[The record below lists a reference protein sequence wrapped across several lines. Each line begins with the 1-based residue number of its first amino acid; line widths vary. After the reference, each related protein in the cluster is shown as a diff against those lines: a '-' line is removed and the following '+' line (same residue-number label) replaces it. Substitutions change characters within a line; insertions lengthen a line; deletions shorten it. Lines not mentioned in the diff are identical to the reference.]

1 MATLACKLGTRYVL
15 LFGGTLLLAIGMGA
29 TIAYAPRILGDSG
42 SYMVAGAFLV
52 AVGVVVI
59 LLKWQVGAVMLPALL
74 PYEGIIN
81 LGPVASG
88 IKAIALLT
96 LFSLALS
103 LLRDQRLLERFLRL
117 WQRPLTLTALVFL
130 CWVFASVTWA
140 SQQEAALAKMITFT
154 GVFSLMVIIGMLEE
168 RYLELMWLTTALS
181 AVISIPAALLSS
193 QGEAMDTGG
202 RFSGEAIDP
211 NEYACLLVIVF
222 LVTYFGLRR
231 NKILTY
237 ILAPILFFG
246 IFASL
251 SRTGLITL
259 VAAPILAVL
268 IPRSSIRLGGR
279 TLLMYGLGTL
289 ALAAIILAIPW
300 VGENVWE
307 RYMTLLQYSNQ
318 ETWSG
323 RWDIWRGALKVVIS
337 HPFLG
342 VGTGNFPYA
351 AVDYSQYV
359 MRLSAQGE
367 QGGVAHNV
375 LLSVASE
382 LGLIG
387 LALFLGILF
396 FAFRSLFL
404 ITQRSTLGTG
414 VFLGLVAFTI
424 AGMALTWE
432 DEKIGWVLLGS
443 VLSLHLQPSAQ
454 HVPLVGR
461 QENRR

>member
-1 MATLACKLGTRYVL
+1 VATFASKLGTRYLL

-29 TIAYAPRILGDSG
+29 TIAYAPRFLGDSG
-42 SYMVAGAFLV
+42 PYMVAGAFLV
-52 AVGVVVI
+52 ALSVVAI

-103 LLRDQRLLERFLRL
+103 LLRDRRLLERFLRL
-117 WQRPLTLTALVFL
+117 WQRPLTLMTLVFL

-154 GVFSLMVIIGMLEE
+154 GVFALMVIVGMLEV
-168 RYLELMWLTTALS
+168 RYLVLLWLTTAIS
-181 AVISIPAALLSS
+181 SVISIPAALASS

-222 LVTYFGLRR
+222 LVAYFGLRR
-231 NKILTY
+231 YKILTY
-237 ILAPILFFG
+237 ALAPILFFG
-246 IFASL
+246 VFASL
-251 SRTGLITL
+251 SRTALITL
-259 VAAPILAVL
+259 VAAPMLAVFVR
-268 IPRSSIRLGGR
+268 RSSVRLGGR

-289 ALAAIILAIPW
+289 ALAGVVLAIPW
-300 VGENVWE
+300 VGESVWE
-307 RYMTLLQYSNQ
+307 RYMTLLQYNNQ
-318 ETWSG
+318 ATWSG
-323 RWDIWRGALKVVIS
+323 RWDIWRGALQVIVS

-359 MRLSAQGE
+359 TRLSAQGE
-367 QGGVAHNV
+367 QGGVAHNI

-382 LGLIG
+382 LGLVG
-387 LALFLGILF
+387 LALFLGIFF
-396 FAFRSLFL
+396 FAFKTLL
-404 ITQRSTLGTG
+404 PIIQRSALGTG
-414 VFLGLVAFTI
+414 VFLGLIAFTI

-432 DEKIGWVLLGS
+432 DEKIGWVLFGS
-443 VLSLHLQPSAQ
+443 VLSLQLQPSVRPAPFPGAQ
-454 HVPLVGR
+454 GNQR
-461 QENRR
+461 

>member
-1 MATLACKLGTRYVL
+1 MATLATKLGTRYLL

-29 TIAYAPRILGDSG
+29 NIAYAPRFLGDSG
-42 SYMVAGAFLV
+42 PYMVAGAFLV
-52 AVGVVVI
+52 AVGVMVV

-81 LGPVASG
+81 LGPLASG
-88 IKAIALLT
+88 TKAIALLT

-103 LLRDQRLLERFLRL
+103 LLRDQRLLQRFLRL
-117 WQRPLTLTALVFL
+117 WQRPLTLIALVFL
-130 CWVFASVTWA
+130 CWVLASVTWA

-154 GVFSLMVIIGMLEE
+154 GVFALMVIVAMLEK
-168 RYLELMWLTTALS
+168 RYLVLLWLTTALS
-181 AVISIPAALLSS
+181 AVVSIPVALVSP
-193 QGEAMDTGG
+193 QNEAMDTGG

-222 LVTYFGLRR
+222 LVAYFGLRR
-231 NKILTY
+231 YKILTY
-237 ILAPILFFG
+237 VLAPILFFG
-246 IFASL
+246 VFASL

-259 VAAPILAVL
+259 VAAPMLAVL
-268 IPRSSIRLGGR
+268 VPRSSVRLGGR

-289 ALAAIILAIPW
+289 ALAGVILVIPW
-300 VGENVWE
+300 VGESVWE
-307 RYMTLLQYSNQ
+307 RYMTLLQYDNQ

-323 RWDIWRGALKVVIS
+323 RWDIWRGALQVIVS

-367 QGGVAHNV
+367 QGGVAHNI

-382 LGLIG
+382 LGVIG
-387 LALFLGILF
+387 LALFSTILF
-396 FAFRSLFL
+396 FAFKTLLPISRRSA
-404 ITQRSTLGTG
+404 LGTG
-414 VFLGLVAFTI
+414 VFLGLVAYLI
-424 AGMALTWE
+424 AGMTLTWE
-432 DEKIGWVLLGS
+432 DEKLGWVLFGS
-443 VLSLHLQPSAQ
+443 VLALSLQQVNERA
-454 HVPLVGR
+454 PLPRGR
-461 QENRR
+461 EH